1 MAREVD
7 EPEDVLV
14 PPWLWP
20 TFEVWAHVS
29 GQWRTHGDQLLAI
42 DICAMA
48 IVMDWLGVPQ
58 AERAGIAQ
66 FVRVI
71 EGHVRQSLESRQ
83 KRR

>member
-1 MAREVD
+1 MEREAAD
-7 EPEDVLV
+7 QEDVLL

-20 TFEVWAHVS
+20 TWEVWAQVA
-29 GQWRTHGDQLLAI
+29 GQWRTRGDQLLAI

-48 IVMDWLGVPQ
+48 IVMDWLSVPQ
-58 AERAGIAQ
+58 TERAGIAQ

-71 EGHVRQSLESRQ
+71 EDHVRRLLESKQ